1 VNDCGFKGS
10 ELNKSERVSLNHT
23 ALLLATLAAMN
34 LASAVYW
41 AIEPYFLLDQKIIVE
56 PKLKQ

>member
-1 VNDCGFKGS
+1 
-10 ELNKSERVSLNHT
+10 
-23 ALLLATLAAMN
+23 MN

-41 AIEPYFLLDQKIIVE
+41 AIEPYFLLDQKIIAE